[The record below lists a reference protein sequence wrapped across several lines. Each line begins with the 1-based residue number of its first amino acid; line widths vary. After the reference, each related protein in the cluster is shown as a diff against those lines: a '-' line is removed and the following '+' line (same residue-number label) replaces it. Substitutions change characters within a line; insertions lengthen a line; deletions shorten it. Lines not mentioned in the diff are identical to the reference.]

1 MAMIY
6 CPECG
11 KNISDKAYVCPNCGM
26 PLKENNP
33 YAPVKKK
40 IPGRGFG
47 IAGMVM
53 GILGVVYGTLLL
65 FSAIMTYVTR
75 ASAFVNEVL
84 AEKNNTSM
92 AGIDIEVAI
101 FGILALIF
109 GFVSRHKGYRRG
121 KSLSAV
127 IMGFITLA
135 FCIAA
140 MVLVFQ

>member
-33 YAPVKKK
+33 YAPVKRK

-47 IAGMVM
+47 ITGMIM

-75 ASAFVNEVL
+75 ASAFGNGVL
-84 AEKNNTSM
+84 AEKKNMSVVGF
-92 AGIDIEVAI
+92 GIEIAI

-109 GFVSRHKGYRRG
+109 GFVSRHRGYRRG

-140 MVLVFQ
+140 MALGF